1 MAIGKRDEVRD
12 LTGIFDTN
20 DLPDARID
28 AAIQYGKGELYSVT
42 LKTNWDTD
50 TTHPL
55 FYKAETLVHYFAS
68 FHILDR
74 YSGNFEKANIHR
86 ERAKELAMEL
96 KAQYDTYLLT
106 QEGTGN
112 ETRFSVV
119 ASTYK
124 TFPLNPDAEISKS
137 KIIIPGD

>member
-12 LTGIFDTN
+12 LTGIFNTS
-20 DLPDARID
+20 DLPDSRID
-28 AAIQYGKGELYSVT
+28 AAILYGKGELYSVT
-42 LKTNWDTD
+42 LKTDWDTD
-50 TTHPL
+50 TSHPL

-106 QEGTGN
+106 QEGTGGS
-112 ETRFSVV
+112 RFSVV
-119 ASTYK
+119 ASSYK
-124 TFPLNPDAEISKS
+124 SYPLNPDADIPRST
-137 KIIIPGD
+137 IIIPGD